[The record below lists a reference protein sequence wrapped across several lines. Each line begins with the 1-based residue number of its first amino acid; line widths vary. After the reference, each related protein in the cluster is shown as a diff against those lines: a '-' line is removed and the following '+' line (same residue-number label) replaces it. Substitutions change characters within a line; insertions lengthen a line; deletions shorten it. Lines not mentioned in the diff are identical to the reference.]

1 MIDPL
6 ESVWMLELLKY
17 LVAACGLGIGIIYM
31 KLAIRYKRYTCA
43 IPKWILSFL
52 GFYWCG
58 YYVRSILDVGI
69 SSHQVWVRSPL
80 FVTLA
85 AILFMGILSLWR
97 LEK

>member
-1 MIDPL
+1 MDPL
-6 ESVWMLELLKY
+6 ESVWMLEFLKY
-17 LVAACGLGIGIIYM
+17 LVAGAGLGIGIIYT
-31 KLAIRYKRYTCA
+31 KLAIRYKGFICA
-43 IPKWILSFL
+43 YPKWVLAIL

-58 YYVRSILDVGI
+58 YYIRSILNIGI
-69 SSHQVWVRSPL
+69 SSHQIWVRSPL